1 MIVAERLRKLDPL
14 PVRQPFSSCLD
25 LRLPRIAWWLVSLA
39 VSIVAKP
46 GLIRANE
53 PVAFDSV
60 EASFHA
66 GTQQDLQQAIDG
78 VDAGSGGWSVAPQV
92 TKEQSAIFHCA
103 RPVEATRFKL
113 SLVFLSRIP
122 NSFFREFSISTTA
135 DPQPS
140 FQSDWETI
148 VPGWFYAIGPQIQA
162 AGGNRL
168 QLTGLAGET
177 VVRVDLPE
185 GNRRVTA
192 FRIDIFPVQMEGKPG
207 ETSVGGGPNG
217 DFVLTEFRVDTSKKM
232 SSNVALGSPVKAS
245 HPVYMRPEALTDGQV
260 TTFANPQDPRLGA
273 DFFFEIDLRNVRTLD
288 HIVLKNRIDGRV
300 PDMLSKI
307 RLALY
312 ETSPDANAEPAWKA
326 YWRADGSYPEPGA
339 ADVVRASDGVGVF
352 RGRYLRISSDSE
364 RYSCPMLAEVE
375 VYESLPLGGLA
386 VQADRRMLAMQNE
399 VMVPAGTRSLSFEVA
414 LPASLQLSDL
424 PVRRR
429 LYGHGHHQDWLM
441 AASGSGAADWPC
453 PAPGDYEFQAQVRH
467 SDGEWNEGIFSFPV
481 VVLPSWWQ
489 RPSLQIGA
497 AVALLIAA
505 FLFVRHL
512 IRRREAQRV
521 ADLEQR
527 EAVHNE
533 RTRIARDMHDVV
545 GARLTQL
552 AVMHDIFAT
561 EHALPTAAASSL
573 DRLKKTAREGV
584 AALDGV
590 VWAVNPSNDTLSN
603 LADYLCHCAVE
614 YLSPL
619 GIECLQDVP
628 TDWQVQA
635 VGAQARHQLL
645 QAFLEALQNVAKHA
659 VASEVTL
666 TLRHEGSHFI
676 VRLNDNGCGLPD
688 DLSGNY
694 KDGLIN
700 MRSRLAAVGGECFI
714 TAAEGGGTLVEMRLP
729 L

>member
-1 MIVAERLRKLDPL
+1 MQIACVNQTIYL
-14 PVRQPFSSCLD
+14 VRQSFRFCPALQ
-25 LRLPRIAWWLVSLA
+25 LPGIVWWLVSFA
-39 VSIVAKP
+39 GSIFVNS
-46 GLIRANE
+46 GLVRANE

-92 TKEQSAIFHCA
+92 TKEHSAIFHCA

-122 NSFFREFSISTTA
+122 NSFFQEFSISTTD
-135 DPQPS
+135 DPHPS
-140 FQSDWETI
+140 FHSAWETI
-148 VPGWFYAIGPQIQA
+148 VPGWFYAIGPQIHA
-162 AGGNRL
+162 SGGNRL
-168 QLTGLAGET
+168 QLTGIAGET
-177 VVRVDLPE
+177 VVRVDFPE
-185 GNRRVTA
+185 GYHRVTA
-192 FRIDIFPVQMEGKPG
+192 FRIDVYPAPVEGKPG
-207 ETSVGGGPNG
+207 EVSVSGGPNG

-232 SSNVALGSPVKAS
+232 SSNIALGSPVIAS
-245 HPVYMRPEALTDGQV
+245 HPVYMRPEALTDGQI

-273 DFFFEIDLRNVRTLD
+273 DFFFEIDLRTVRTLD
-288 HIVLKNRIDGRV
+288 HLVLKNRIDGRV

-312 ETSPDANAEPAWKA
+312 ETPPTADAEPTWKA

-339 ADVVRASDGVGVF
+339 ADVVRAGDGTGVF

-375 VYESLPLGGLA
+375 VYESLVVGGLA
-386 VQADRRMLAMQNE
+386 VQADRLQLAMKNE
-399 VMVPAGTRSLSFEVA
+399 VSVPAGSRTLRFDVA

-424 PVRRR
+424 SIRRR
-429 LYGHGHHQDWLM
+429 LYSHGLHQDWLM
-441 AASGSGAADWPC
+441 AASGNGVADWPC
-453 PAPGDYEFQAQVRH
+453 PPPGNYEFQAQIRH
-467 SDGEWNEGIFSFPV
+467 SDGEWNEGMFNFPV

-489 RPSLQIGA
+489 RPSLQIA
-497 AVALLIAA
+497 AAMALLIAA

-512 IRRREAQRV
+512 GRRREAQRA
-521 ADLEQR
+521 ADLDRR

-561 EHALPTAAASSL
+561 EHALPAAATSSL
-573 DRLKKTAREGV
+573 ERLKKTAREGV

-590 VWAVNPSNDTLSN
+590 VWAVNPSNDTLAN
-603 LADYLCHCAVE
+603 LADYLCHCAAE

-659 VASEVTL
+659 AASEVTL
-666 TLRHEGSHFI
+666 TLRHAGAYFL

-688 DLSGNY
+688 NLSGNY

-700 MRSRLAAVGGECFI
+700 MRNRLAAVGGECSI
-714 TAAEGGGTLVEMRLP
+714 SAAAGGGTLVEMRLP